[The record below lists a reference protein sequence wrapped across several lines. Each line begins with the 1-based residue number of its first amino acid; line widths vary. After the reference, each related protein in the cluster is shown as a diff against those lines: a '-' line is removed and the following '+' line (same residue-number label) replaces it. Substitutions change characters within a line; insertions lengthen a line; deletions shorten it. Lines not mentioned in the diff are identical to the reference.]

1 MEEHNLET
9 NLDTCMK
16 FRIMASSNGK
26 NRALTMDLVALL
38 FMLKG
43 KGVWEQQGAR
53 MYGLNS
59 SGLLLSSQPQTVS
72 HDPHVYL
79 GKSQCKVKVPV
90 TMKTSCEHRK

>member
-43 KGVWEQQGAR
+43 KGV
-53 MYGLNS
+53 
-59 SGLLLSSQPQTVS
+59 
-72 HDPHVYL
+72 
-79 GKSQCKVKVPV
+79 
-90 TMKTSCEHRK
+90 